1 MLGVSLKQ
9 AAEQYGL
16 SYGAAKMRASR
27 EKWPKPA
34 SLAPKP
40 GTEKPDPLPPVALA
54 AQSWAERGELHR
66 DLVFKLAH
74 KAIKSAAPKQLE
86 DWADIERA
94 VRIADRAAGLDKAA
108 PIISINFP
116 DGLSSETKPVL
127 DVLDV

>member
-1 MLGVSLKQ
+1 
-9 AAEQYGL
+9 
-16 SYGAAKMRASR
+16 
-27 EKWPKPA
+27 
-34 SLAPKP
+34 
-40 GTEKPDPLPPVALA
+40 
-54 AQSWAERGELHR
+54 LHR
-66 DLVFKLAH
+66 VLAFDLAH
-74 KAIKSAAPKQLE
+74 KAIKNAIPKQLE